1 MPQFLTRDEEY
12 ALIAR
17 AQSGDITARNTLI
30 ERNLGLIHGE
40 ARKAARH
47 SRMDGDEL
55 LGVAV
60 GAFILCIEKF
70 DFRRGCR
77 LSTPAVT
84 AMRNSAHRAA
94 YESFGS
100 IRIPGGYCSPSMI
113 ARMTPQCVAEIA
125 RARNVKSIHT
135 KITNDRGE
143 LDTLAEAIP
152 FREEERDGGA
162 GVPWHEVAR
171 QIDLLPP
178 RYKAVVQ
185 MRGTLHFGQIG
196 EVLGVSSQRAKQIY
210 DRAVEM
216 IREGLGA

>member
-17 AQSGDITARNTLI
+17 AQAGDITARNTLI

-70 DFRRGCR
+70 DFSRGCR
-77 LSTPAVT
+77 LSTPAVV

-100 IRIPGGYCSPSMI
+100 IRVSGSYCSPSMTE
-113 ARMTPQCVAEIA
+113 RLSPQCLEEIT
-125 RARNVKSIHT
+125 RARSAKSIYT
-135 KITNDRGE
+135 RITNDCGD
-143 LDTLAEAIP
+143 LQTIAESIP
-152 FREEERDGGA
+152 FREEERDGA
-162 GVPWHEVAR
+162 GVPWHEVAK

-178 RYKAVVQ
+178 RHKAVVQ
-185 MRGTLHFGQIG
+185 MKATLHFGQIG
-196 EVLGVSSQRAKQIY
+196 EALGVSRQRAKQIY